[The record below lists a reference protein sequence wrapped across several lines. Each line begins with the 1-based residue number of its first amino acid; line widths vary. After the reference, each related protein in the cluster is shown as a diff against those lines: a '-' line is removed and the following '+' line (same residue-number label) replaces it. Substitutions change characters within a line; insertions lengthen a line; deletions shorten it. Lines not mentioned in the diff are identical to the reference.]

1 MAADSFRTA
10 LAVDAPLGLLLGFLL
25 APDPT
30 GITSLLLGVVLAI
43 GLSVDIHASGWTSG
57 T

>member
-1 MAADSFRTA
+1 MGDDQFRTA
-10 LAVDAPLGLLLGFLL
+10 LAVGVPTGLLLGFLL

-30 GITSLLLGVVLAI
+30 GVTSLLLGVVLAL
-43 GLSVDIHASGWTSG
+43 GLSVGIHLSGWSPG

>member
-1 MAADSFRTA
+1 MGNDHFGISVGIV
-10 LAVDAPLGLLLGFLL
+10 LPSGLFLGFLL

-30 GITSLLLGVVLAI
+30 GVTSLLLGAVLGAV
-43 GLSVDIHASGWTSG
+43 LSVGIHLSGWSPG

>member
-1 MAADSFRTA
+1 MADGQFRTA
-10 LAVDAPLGLLLGFLL
+10 LAVGVPTGLLLGFLL

-30 GITSLLLGVVLAI
+30 GVASLLLGVVLAI
-43 GLSVDIHASGWTSG
+43 VLSVGIHVSDWTPG

>member
-1 MAADSFRTA
+1 MADGQFRTA
-10 LAVDAPLGLLLGFLL
+10 LAVGVPTGLLLGFLL

-30 GITSLLLGVVLAI
+30 GVASLLLGVVLAV
-43 GLSVDIHASGWTSG
+43 GIHVSDWTPG